1 LIQEKTMNDLISR
14 FRIFPGA
21 GAHKEMPRSIHPGN
35 QPLGTPLRRDTP
47 ELTSI
52 EVGGDTPPPGPS
64 GLRDGFEY

>member
-1 LIQEKTMNDLISR
+1 MNDLISR

-21 GAHKEMPRSIHPGN
+21 GAHKELPRSIHPGH
-35 QPLGTPLRRDTP
+35 QPRGTPLRRDTP

-64 GLRDGFEY
+64 GLRDGFEDS